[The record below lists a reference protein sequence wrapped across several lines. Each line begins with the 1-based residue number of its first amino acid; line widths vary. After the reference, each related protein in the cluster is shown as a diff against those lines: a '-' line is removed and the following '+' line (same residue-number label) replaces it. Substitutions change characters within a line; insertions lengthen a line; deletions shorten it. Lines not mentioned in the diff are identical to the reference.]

1 MISGNKVQ
9 ETKMMKHSVLFQG
22 MVCAL
27 LVCSAVYIRY
37 RVNAE
42 KDSCVQTAA
51 CGEKAPYCAELTLTD
66 LAENVYGSVV
76 GTSAR

>member
-1 MISGNKVQ
+1 MISGNKAQ
-9 ETKMMKHSVLFQG
+9 EMKKMKHSVLFQG

-42 KDSCVQTAA
+42 KNLCVQAA
-51 CGEKAPYCAELTLTD
+51 VCGEKAPYCAELTLTD
-66 LAENVYGSVV
+66 LAENIYESVV
-76 GTSAR
+76 GASAR

>member
-1 MISGNKVQ
+1 MISGNKAQ

-66 LAENVYGSVV
+66 LSDKVYGSVV
-76 GTSAR
+76 GSCAR